1 MECSVVVVTYF
12 DTVYGDKDR
21 LCNSVKGYGDLDL
34 DTHIEKMLHE
44 KPLKIDIQD
53 LFSGN
58 VF

>member
-34 DTHIEKMLHE
+34 DTHIEK
-44 KPLKIDIQD
+44 
-53 LFSGN
+53 N
-58 VF
+58 VA